1 MTTRLLVSLCAA
13 ALSFHAFAQELLTL
27 KDEEGNIVNGT
38 VVQHPMAYPNST
50 DTVSLVTEIIGDQAK
65 DIKVRRYEMESVEGT
80 ENFFCWGICFLPA
93 ATGTHPTWETPFYEN
108 LEPGERYNGFH
119 AYHNAHGINT
129 TARYRFVWFDLTD
142 PQGDSSW
149 VDIEF
154 GASVGLAE
162 NIALTSSLEV
172 WPNPSAG
179 NDLQLSYGLNKLLQG
194 TEIVLYNVLGDRV
207 RRQSISAVEG
217 RAVLPAAGLS
227 AGVYFANLEANGRA
241 LATRRVV
248 ITR

>member
-1 MTTRLLVSLCAA
+1 MITRLCIVLATT
-13 ALSFHAFAQELLTL
+13 ALSFYADAQELVTL

-38 VVQHPMAYPNST
+38 VIQHAMAYLDDT
-50 DTVSLVTEIIGDQAK
+50 DTVSVVTEIVGDAAK
-65 DIKVRRYEMESVEGT
+65 DIKVRRYEMVPVEGT

-93 ATGTHPTWETPFYEN
+93 ATGTHPTWVTPFYEN
-108 LEPGERYNGFH
+108 LAPGERYNGFH

-129 TARYRFVWFDLTD
+129 TARYRFVWFDLED

-162 NIALTSSLEV
+162 NVALTSDLEV

-179 NDLQLSYGLNKLLQG
+179 SDLQVSYGLNKHVQG

-207 RRQSISAVEG
+207 RRQSISAMEG
-217 RAVLPAAGLS
+217 RAVLSGAGLG
-227 AGVYFANLEANGRA
+227 AGVYFANLEANGRT